1 MKCSTGLKWVN
12 KNKTFSFRN
21 VKKKRKEKRKM
32 VARIKIEITYGYQ
45 LFTICQIKLAI
56 SFDNFFVKITQI
68 QVLSGDFEHAHGK
81 IHV

>member
-1 MKCSTGLKWVN
+1 
-12 KNKTFSFRN
+12 
-21 VKKKRKEKRKM
+21 M

-68 QVLSGDFEHAHGK
+68 QSLSGDFEHAHGK